1 MRPFLAVLLFALL
14 AAPAAAQ
21 TPVDTTPTI
30 AADGIGTAT
39 LTPDIADFQ
48 AGVERVA
55 PTSSG
60 ARKAAN
66 RRMAAVFRVLKA
78 RGVATA
84 DIRTIGLSVQRERV
98 KKRIR
103 YRAQQAIIVRVRVV
117 ANLAPLLDAVASAGA
132 DSVGEPEFGFADPSA
147 GRLLATRA
155 ALADARRRAD
165 DAAAVV
171 GMRITGVRTVN
182 LDPSAETYDGESDSA
197 VSAPASGG
205 GEKSPTRV
213 EAGTQDFTER
223 VRVVYTAAP
232 LT

>member
-1 MRPFLAVLLFALL
+1 MRPFLAVLLFAFL

-30 AADGIGTAT
+30 AADGQGSAT
-39 LTPDIADFQ
+39 LTPDVADFQ
-48 AGVERVA
+48 AGVSRVA

-66 RRMAAVFRVLKA
+66 RRMAAVFRALKA
-78 RGVATA
+78 GGIANT
-84 DIRTIGLSVQRERV
+84 DIRTVGLSVQRERV

-103 YRAQQAIIVRVRVV
+103 YRAEQAIVVHVRTV

-132 DSVGEPEFGFADPSA
+132 DAVGEPEFGFADPSA

-171 GMRITGVRTVN
+171 GMRITGVRTVS
-182 LDPSAETYDGESDSA
+182 LDPDAQIYDGESDS
-197 VSAPASGG
+197 PASGG
-205 GEKSPTRV
+205 GSEKRPATRV
-213 EAGTQDFTER
+213 EPGTQQFSER
-223 VRVVYTAAP
+223 VRVIYTAAA
-232 LT
+232 L